1 MARSEE
7 EIDFASRQLCPDGAC
22 IGVLGANGRC
32 KVCGKEGIRPTTSQ
46 QVDEVL
52 DDHEV
57 DDDDEPP
64 PRRPATKN
72 RRPSTRNASCA
83 PTAPASASSA
93 ATGSARSVALP
104 GVLDISSQ
112 VFQHQFLT
120 SPI

>member
-57 DDDDEPP
+57 DDDDEPAAEAAGDEE
-64 PRRPATKN
+64 PAAFDEE
-72 RRPSTRNASCA
+72 RVLCPDGACVGLI
-83 PTAPASASSA
+83 
-93 ATGSARSVALP
+93 GSDGKCKVCGRAR
-104 GVLDISSQ
+104 G
-112 VFQHQFLT
+112 T
-120 SPI
+120 